1 MSKKKTWE
9 GLLLMVLGKFPPNE
23 LPPGRFPP
31 TLTLIQ
37 GDICL
42 EGNLLGGGIL
52 RGTIFRSRLLIINIY
67 FRYCEEKSTGLT
79 DVKIHNIKVNQ
90 SKRENE
96 YGCKN
101 YVNLIQRS

>member
-1 MSKKKTWE
+1 MTKKKTWE

-42 EGNLLGGGIL
+42 EGNLLGGDFTGDNFPV
-52 RGTIFRSRLLIINIY
+52 TSTNNKHLL
-67 FRYCEEKSTGLT
+67 
-79 DVKIHNIKVNQ
+79 
-90 SKRENE
+90 
-96 YGCKN
+96 
-101 YVNLIQRS
+101 